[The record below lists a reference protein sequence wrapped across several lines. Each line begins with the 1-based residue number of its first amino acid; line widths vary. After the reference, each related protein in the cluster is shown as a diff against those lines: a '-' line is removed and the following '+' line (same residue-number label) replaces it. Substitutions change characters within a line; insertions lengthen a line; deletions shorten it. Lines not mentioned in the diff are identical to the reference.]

1 MLAGHSAGVETYEA
15 AGVYA
20 ARLEVE
26 EVEEVEEVVVEV
38 VVDRPEVRD
47 EEEIVELVYTTG
59 DGEEG
64 ILLGLLAYA
73 PDTDELMKVEVLLEL
88 TA

>member
-1 MLAGHSAGVETYEA
+1 LAGHSAGVETYEA

-20 ARLEVE
+20 ARL

-73 PDTDELMKVEVLLEL
+73 PDIDELMKVEVLLEL

>member
-20 ARLEVE
+20 ARLEA
-26 EVEEVEEVVVEV
+26 EEVEEVVVEV
-38 VVDRPEVRD
+38 VVDRPKVRD
-47 EEEIVELVYTTG
+47 EEEIVELVYATG

-73 PDTDELMKVEVLLEL
+73 PDIDELMKVEVLLEL

>member
-20 ARLEVE
+20 ARL